1 MGRGRVREDGGQ
13 GAASCTRPAE
23 PLTGPLGGLRGGD
36 EEPVDVLGGE
46 CCGKL
51 GPGEVGGGGDHG
63 ACLCGGDLLARSEER
78 RVGKESRCAWSRTT
92 AIEDRTSKVNAK
104 TTGEATQTHGR

>member
-1 MGRGRVREDGGQ
+1 
-13 GAASCTRPAE
+13 
-23 PLTGPLGGLRGGD
+23 RGGD

-63 ACLCGGDLLARSEER
+63 ACLCGGDLLAD
-78 RVGKESRCAWSRTT
+78 
-92 AIEDRTSKVNAK
+92 DRPQKSL
-104 TTGEATQTHGR
+104 GEARGAGYAHPGSPGDQGGARAGIAADSPASMPRGSASRSSSCRAMATAAA

>member
-63 ACLCGGDLLARSEER
+63 ACLCGGDLLADDRPQKSLGEARGAGYRSEEH
-78 RVGKESRCAWSRTT
+78 
-92 AIEDRTSKVNAK
+92 TS
-104 TTGEATQTHGR
+104 EL